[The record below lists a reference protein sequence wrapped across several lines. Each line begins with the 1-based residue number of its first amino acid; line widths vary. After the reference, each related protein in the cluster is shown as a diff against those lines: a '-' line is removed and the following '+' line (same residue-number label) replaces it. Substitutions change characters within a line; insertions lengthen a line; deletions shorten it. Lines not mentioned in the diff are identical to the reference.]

1 MQVNI
6 HFVRHPLGSLPT
18 TYIGLEKWLE
28 ERWRDKEAALE
39 HFYTNPAFNFPSLT
53 SAQLSP
59 RPLTLL
65 QPLCLVFCLLLFL
78 RFLLLSLTS
87 WLAVAWIILS
97 TSLTLGLETKLGG
110 LQQLEMD
117 WDSRTSQSTVTAEEE
132 FEHVKHD

>member
-65 QPLCLVFCLLLFL
+65 
-78 RFLLLSLTS
+78 SGS
-87 WLAVAWIILS
+87 
-97 TSLTLGLETKLGG
+97 
-110 LQQLEMD
+110 
-117 WDSRTSQSTVTAEEE
+117 
-132 FEHVKHD
+132 